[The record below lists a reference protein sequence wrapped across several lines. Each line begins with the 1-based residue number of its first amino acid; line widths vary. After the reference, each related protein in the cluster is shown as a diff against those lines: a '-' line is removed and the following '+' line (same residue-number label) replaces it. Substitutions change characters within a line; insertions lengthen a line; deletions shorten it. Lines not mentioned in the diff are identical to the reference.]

1 MTTINRPVDGLTE
14 FELGIPYI
22 YRSASI
28 LAAGLRSKSCVS
40 SLSMV
45 LLCFGSPA
53 AHSETPV
60 ERGSYLVHSIVACGN
75 CHTPKDSDGKTIADR
90 ELAGGSAINTPVF
103 RAVGPNITP
112 DTETGIGNWSD
123 DQIINA
129 IRNGKRPDG
138 TIIGPP
144 MPIAYYRNMSDSDV
158 RAIVAYLRTVKPIK
172 NKSEKST
179 YKIAL
184 PAQYGPTVTN
194 VPDVPRADKVAY
206 GQYLATA
213 LGHCMDCHTPR
224 VNGRHDPTK
233 VGAGGREFEV
243 ATGGLIMSA
252 NLTPANDAGIA
263 HWTDVQVKN
272 AITQGFRPERSLV
285 PVMAFE
291 WYKNISNED
300 LDALVAYLRTLKPA
314 LP

>member
-1 MTTINRPVDGLTE
+1 M
-14 FELGIPYI
+14 
-22 YRSASI
+22 
-28 LAAGLRSKSCVS
+28 AAKGLRRSFRVS
-40 SLSMV
+40 SLSTAF
-45 LLCFGSPA
+45 LWLGTLA

-75 CHTPKDSDGKTIADR
+75 CHTPKDSDGKAIADQ

-179 YKIAL
+179 YKIPL
-184 PAQYGPTVTN
+184 PAQYGPTVTS
-194 VPDVPRADKVAY
+194 VPDVPRTDKVAY

-224 VNGRHDPTK
+224 VNGRPDPTK
-233 VGAGGREFEV
+233 VGGGGREFEV
-243 ATGGLIMSA
+243 ATGGLITSA

-263 HWTDVQVKN
+263 RWTDAQVKN
-272 AITQGFRPERSLV
+272 AITQGVRPERSLV

-291 WYKNISNED
+291 WYKNISSED
-300 LDALVAYLRTLKPA
+300 LDALVAYLRTLKPVT
-314 LP
+314 P

>member
-1 MTTINRPVDGLTE
+1 M
-14 FELGIPYI
+14 
-22 YRSASI
+22 
-28 LAAGLRSKSCVS
+28 AAKGLRRSFRVS
-40 SLSMV
+40 SLSTAF
-45 LLCFGSPA
+45 LWLGTLA

-75 CHTPKDSDGKTIADR
+75 CHTPKDSDGKAIDDR

-179 YKIAL
+179 YKIPL
-184 PAQYGPTVTN
+184 PAQYGPTVTS
-194 VPDVPRADKVAY
+194 VPDVPRTDKVAY

-263 HWTDVQVKN
+263 RWTDAQVKN

-285 PVMAFE
+285 AVMAFE

-300 LDALVAYLRTLKPA
+300 LDALVTYLRTLKPVT
-314 LP
+314 P